1 MSKRMKS
8 SRAGVA
14 MSKIKEFGA
23 CARTG
28 DGVQEYELSNG
39 ALTIRVITLGATITS
54 VQTPDLNGEAGEI
67 ALGYDDAKPYS
78 DGTSPYFGCVAGR
91 VANRIAKGTFVLD
104 GSSYKLATNNG
115 PNHLHGGDIGFD
127 KRLWRMVEGTST
139 SLTLEYASPDG
150 EEGYPG
156 KLVARVTYSLPDAKT
171 LQMEYTATCDAPTL
185 CNLTNHTYWNLKDGG
200 ASPVLDHTI
209 ELDADFYTPVDD
221 TSIPIGD
228 VRPVSGAMDLR
239 KRMPIGQGIREADNG
254 MGYDHNYCLSGALR
268 ADGLRAVARVHEPST
283 GRWMAVH
290 TDQPGVQFYTGNYLD
305 GTQGRDGSVTYGKH
319 HGFCLET
326 QTFPDAANR
335 PHFPPALLRPGQTYA
350 HKTVHT
356 FGASAAPP
364 PPGSW

>member
-1 MSKRMKS
+1 MSKADGAK
-8 SRAGVA
+8 A
-14 MSKIKEFGA
+14 FGT

-28 DGVQEYELSNG
+28 AEAKEYELTNG
-39 ALTIRVITLGATITS
+39 ALAIRITNLGATITS
-54 VQTPDLNGEAGEI
+54 CKTPDLKGEAGEI
-67 ALGYDDAKPYS
+67 TLGFDNAKPYS

-104 GSSYKLATNNG
+104 GATHKLATNNG
-115 PNHLHGGDIGFD
+115 PNHLHGGDVGFD
-127 KRLWRMVEGTST
+127 KKLWKMVEATPT
-139 SLTLEYASPDG
+139 SLSLEYESPDG

-156 KLVARVTYSLPDAKT
+156 TMLARVTYSLPSPST

-221 TSIPIGD
+221 TSIPLGE
-228 VRPVSGAMDLR
+228 VRAVSGAMDLR
-239 KRMPIGQGIREADNG
+239 KRVPIGQSIKDADNG

-268 ADGLRAVARVHEPST
+268 ADGLRPVARVHEPST
-283 GRWMAVH
+283 GRWMSVH

-305 GTQGRDGSVTYGKH
+305 GIQGRSGPSVVTYGKH

-335 PHFPPALLRPGQTYA
+335 PHFPPVLLRPGQTYT

-364 PPGSW
+364 PLGSW